1 LDDLCSRVIAL
12 DAGRI
17 ALDGEASA
25 VLADPGLSALGVESP
40 ARYRIAAAVD
50 AAGLRLPKPI
60 P

>member
-1 LDDLCSRVIAL
+1 
-12 DAGRI
+12 
-17 ALDGEASA
+17 